1 MRPAT
6 QIQKTEI
13 AATFQACRS
22 WLVVLHAGRTCCI
35 RKVQGFAEDM
45 QDVGMQR
52 YMAGSI
58 EEDCC
63 HLVGFEGR
71 VSAGSR

>member
-1 MRPAT
+1 
-6 QIQKTEI
+6 
-13 AATFQACRS
+13 
-22 WLVVLHAGRTCCI
+22 VVLHAGRTCCI